1 MIQMKTNDL
10 KAKMDALKELN
21 ESYVDL
27 IQSMK
32 GTIKEVKTTKHLWYD
47 GKKSKLI
54 KLGLALIV
62 FPEPTPISETIGTF
76 LVVAG
81 AVQTGIRRRNIYV
94 ENVYKSFKETLKEM
108 HTIKDSL

>member
-1 MIQMKTNDL
+1 MNTNDM
-10 KAKMDALKELN
+10 KATVNALNELN

-27 IQSMK
+27 IQAMK
-32 GTIKEVKTTKHLWYD
+32 GTIKEVKTTRQLWQD

-76 LVVAG
+76 LVAAG
-81 AVQTGIRRRNIYV
+81 AVQAGIRRRTIYV
-94 ENVYKSFKETLKEM
+94 ENVYKSFKDTLKEM
-108 HTIKDSL
+108 RSIKDIL